1 MTSELRML
9 WFHLRLFGRN
19 SYFAQLL
26 VTSTLSILALQLLA
40 AQSNGAPQ
48 SAPIWLR
55 AGMVG
60 TWSVCTVAAGM
71 IGFQRFQGTLVHLL
85 MTPRSPARI
94 LLPLVASA
102 ATFGLLAFPLA
113 ALGASLFGF
122 GPSARSWA
130 VLIVGIFVFWL
141 GCLAMSALV
150 SALFVLTPNA
160 ITYEGLL
167 MVPLILLSGVFG
179 IPSGMPSGITA
190 LTYFLPTTPAVRVL
204 LEQPGGTE
212 LGGLLLGCLVLS
224 AVWFVLARWALT
236 NAVRRASVTGTLEV
250 V

>member
-1 MTSELRML
+1 MSQLRML
-9 WFHLRLFGRN
+9 RFHLVLFGRN
-19 SYFAQLL
+19 TYFSQLL

-40 AQSNGAPQ
+40 AHGNGAPTTE
-48 SAPIWLR
+48 PIWLR

-85 MTPRSPARI
+85 MTPRSPAHT

-113 ALGASLFGF
+113 ALGSTIFGYTPSLE
-122 GPSARSWA
+122 SWGT
-130 VLIVGIFVFWL
+130 LTVGIGLFWL
-141 GCLAMSALV
+141 ACLSISTLV
-150 SALFVLTPNA
+150 SAVFVLTPNA

-167 MVPLILLSGVFG
+167 AVPLILLSGVFG
-179 IPSGMPSGITA
+179 VPAGMPSA
-190 LTYFLPTTPAVRVL
+190 LTVMTYVLPTTPAVRLV
-204 LEQPGGTE
+204 LEQPTDPE
-212 LGGLLLGCLVLS
+212 LIGLIFACLGVSAGWFALS
-224 AVWFVLARWALT
+224 HWALSRAT
-236 NAVRRASVTGTLEV
+236 RRAKLTGSLEV

>member
-1 MTSELRML
+1 MPWLRML
-9 WFHLRLFGRN
+9 VFHLRLFGKN
-19 SYFAQLL
+19 TYFSQLM

-40 AQSNGAPQ
+40 AHGNGAPD
-48 SAPIWLR
+48 SEPLWLR

-85 MTPRSPARI
+85 MTPSSPSRT

-113 ALGASLFGF
+113 GLGSAVFGRVPSAGSWTVLALG
-122 GPSARSWA
+122 
-130 VLIVGIFVFWL
+130 VLLFWL
-141 GCLAMSALV
+141 SCLSISSLV
-150 SALFVLTPNA
+150 SAVFVLTPNA

-167 MVPLILLSGVFG
+167 TVPLVLLSGVFG
-179 IPSGMPSGITA
+179 IPAAVPSAVVA
-190 LTYFLPTTPAVRVL
+190 LTYALPTTPAVRIVL
-204 LEQPGGTE
+204 DQPTGTE
-212 LGGLLLGCLVLS
+212 LATLLLACVGLCLLWG
-224 AVWFVLARWALT
+224 AAARWALFR
-236 NAVRRASVTGTLEV
+236 AARRARVTGTLEV